1 MSSRPEPSTGN
12 PSVTLVIPTH
22 SNAKLLR
29 ECLDAVRAL
38 SYPREQ
44 LETIVVD
51 NASEDGT
58 ADLLKKHYPKI
69 THIRLDRNTGFAPAC
84 NLGAAR
90 GSCEYV
96 AFLNDDA
103 VPEPNWLEAL
113 LAALAAGGEGA
124 VCAASHIRSRDGQ
137 EVEFNGASA
146 NLFGVGRPY
155 PASNPSSEGDPLLFA
170 SGGAMLIHR
179 RTFLDA
185 GGFDPEF
192 FAYFEDV
199 DLGWRLWVMGHR
211 VVYAPGAVVRHVG
224 GATGSLS
231 APHRR
236 YTLWECN
243 ALATVL
249 KNYESGN
256 MERIL
261 SAALLLQY
269 KRTVLSAGSA
279 FRAED
284 YNLTAPKDTNTANVE
299 RLPKVSVAHLAAIN
313 RFNRLIP
320 HFMRERR
327 RIQSARKRPD
337 AEILPLLGNP
347 WQPQFAGDEYAQASR
362 DLAHALS
369 LYDIASDDK
378 LG

>member
-1 MSSRPEPSTGN
+1 MNSTPN
-12 PSVTLVIPTH
+12 QPTVTLVIPTY

-38 SYPREQ
+38 TYPREQ
-44 LETIVVD
+44 LEVIVID
-51 NASEDGT
+51 NASENGT
-58 ADLLKKHYPKI
+58 ADLLEKHYPKI
-69 THIRLDRNTGFAPAC
+69 GHIRLDRNTGFAAAC

-113 LAALAAGGEGA
+113 LAGLWAGGEGA

-137 EVEFNGASA
+137 EIEFNGASA
-146 NLFGVGRPY
+146 NLFGVGRPH
-155 PASNPSSEGDPLLFA
+155 PASNPPSEGDPLLFA

-224 GATGSLS
+224 GATGSRS
-231 APHRR
+231 PAHRR

-269 KRTVLSAGSA
+269 KRAILSAGSA
-279 FRAED
+279 FQPHD
-284 YNLTAPKDTNTANVE
+284 YNLTAPKDTNTANIE
-299 RLPKVSVAHLAAIN
+299 HLPKVSVAHLAAIN
-313 RFNRLIP
+313 RFNGLLP
-320 HFMRERR
+320 HFMQERR
-327 RIQSARKRPD
+327 RIQA
-337 AEILPLLGNP
+337 A
-347 WQPQFAGDEYAQASR
+347 
-362 DLAHALS
+362 
-369 LYDIASDDK
+369 
-378 LG
+378 

>member
-1 MSSRPEPSTGN
+1 MNSTPN
-12 PSVTLVIPTH
+12 QPTVTLVIPTH

-38 SYPREQ
+38 TYPREQ

-58 ADLLKKHYPKI
+58 ADLLKKHYSNI
-69 THIRLDRNTGFAPAC
+69 AHIRLERNTGFAPAC

-103 VPEPNWLEAL
+103 VPEPGWIEAL
-113 LAALAAGGEGA
+113 LSGLRAGGEGA
-124 VCAASHIRSRDGQ
+124 ICVASHIRSRDGQ
-137 EVEFNGASA
+137 EVEFSGASA

-155 PASNPSSEGDPLLFA
+155 PASNPPSKGDPLLFA

-179 RTFLDA
+179 RTFLDV

-224 GATGSLS
+224 GATGSRS
-231 APHRR
+231 PAHRR

-269 KRTVLSAGSA
+269 KRAILSAGSA
-279 FRAED
+279 FQAED

-313 RFNRLIP
+313 RFNRLLP
-320 HFMRERR
+320 HFMQERR
-327 RIQSARKRPD
+327 RIQAARKRPD

-362 DLAHALS
+362 DLARALS
-369 LYDIASDDK
+369 LYDIAGDTTA
-378 LG
+378 G